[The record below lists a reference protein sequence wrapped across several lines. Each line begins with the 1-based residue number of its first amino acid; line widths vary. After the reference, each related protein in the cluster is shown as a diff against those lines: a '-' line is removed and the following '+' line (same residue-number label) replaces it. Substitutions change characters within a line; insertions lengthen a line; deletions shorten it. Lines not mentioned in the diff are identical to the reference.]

1 MNKMT
6 TLTQYGSGLAPT
18 IEKQVQTLAA
28 GLYNKWVGRGLDV
41 SGLMEELISKL
52 EMDVLYYDFNQPGV
66 EGKTIHG
73 IYLRSHEPEQR
84 RHKIVVNANDDEKTQ
99 NFTLAHELFHHLL
112 MEDQSSKLAHL
123 LTNEEGLERA
133 GDYFAACFLMNSE
146 KFNKTYTFLR
156 QQNSDAE
163 LIWKLSDAFITPYE
177 SVVRRLVEL
186 ELLSEKDSHLLA
198 LKEEDYEKMRIENMG
213 PTVLDAPS
221 QKSVFQP
228 YVNIIA
234 KGLENSDLTYL
245 DAIKRLNRVNPKK
258 AQEIQEKHQKEMDEW
273 DDDEE

>member
-1 MNKMT
+1 MT
-6 TLTQYGSGLAPT
+6 TLTQFGSGLAPSV
-18 IEKQVQTLAA
+18 EKQVQALATK
-28 GLYNKWVGRGLDV
+28 LYNKLVGRGLDV
-41 SGLMEELISKL
+41 SGLMEDLISQL

-84 RHKIVVNANDDEKTQ
+84 KHKIIVNANDDEKTQ

-112 MEDQSSKLAHL
+112 MENQSSKLVQL
-123 LTNEEGLERA
+123 LTNEEWLERA

-146 KFNKTYTFLR
+146 KFKRTYTFLR

-186 ELLSEKDSHLLA
+186 ELLTEEDNHLLD
-198 LKEEDYEKMRIENMG
+198 LKEEDYAKMRTENMG
-213 PTVLDAPS
+213 PSVLDAPS
-221 QKSVFQP
+221 QKTVFQP

-234 KGLENSDLTYL
+234 RGLENGDLTYL
-245 DAIKRLNRVNPKK
+245 DAIKRLNMVNPKK
-258 AQEIQEKHQKEMDEW
+258 AQEIQEKHKKEMDEW
-273 DDDEE
+273 DDEED